1 MYHQLNSVSSSL
13 HITGTTKLEI
23 TNRHFPAGHK
33 VDVYT
38 IHLTDH
44 KPGTFTIEIDI
55 DKGYLYLTN
64 LGPSSVDFRL
74 NKESRLGHVQKNRK
88 VALIPNDHL
97 TLFIPYI
104 DHNGNLQSSKLKISL
119 LNDLSLLFDLL

>member
-1 MYHQLNSVSSSL
+1 MYRQLNSTVSSIHLSK
-13 HITGTTKLEI
+13 ITKFEI

-33 VDVYT
+33 VDIYT

-44 KPGTFTIEIDI
+44 NPSNFTVEVDI

-64 LGPSSVDFRL
+64 LGPSSVNFQL
-74 NKESRLGHVQKNRK
+74 NQETMLSNVQKNRK
-88 VALIPNDHL
+88 VALMPNDHL

-104 DHNGNLQSSKLKISL
+104 DHSGNLQSSKLKISL
-119 LNDLSLLFDLL
+119 FDDLSILLNLL